1 MGKHKSFQETNSTSQ
16 TGENK
21 TKNHRHH
28 NRATKG
34 NNTRKKVFDVDYS
47 ELRLRW
53 EEELAFYVASNRYK
67 IYKEKLSNG
76 NFEYRVRD
84 EYGQIVITIE
94 SARNVVFS
102 PKRRRRKR
110 RR

>member
-1 MGKHKSFQETNSTSQ
+1 MAKHKSSQEASSTSPT
-16 TGENK
+16 TGAK
-21 TKNHRHH
+21 KNRRH

-34 NNTRKKVFDVDYS
+34 NNTRKKMPDIDYT

-53 EEELAFYVASNRYK
+53 EEELAFFIAVNRYK
-67 IYKEKLSNG
+67 VYKEKLSND

-84 EYGQIVITIE
+84 EYGDIILTIE
-94 SARNVVFS
+94 SARNVVFG
-102 PKRRRRKR
+102 PRRRRRKR

>member
-1 MGKHKSFQETNSTSQ
+1 MEKHRLSLETNSTSR
-16 TGENK
+16 TGENE
-21 TKNHRHH
+21 NQRRH

-34 NNTRKKVFDVDYS
+34 NNTRKKKFEPDYT
-47 ELRLRW
+47 ELKLRW

-94 SARNVVFS
+94 SPRNVVFS